1 MGGRCTKPETDAE
14 GGGGAVGPGSKR
26 AESSGAA
33 ARQSA
38 DGVRG
43 ADPGSPSSH
52 RGSRRASVDGPSGR
66 GGASSGPGGGGG
78 ASSSFRSLGGASS
91 ASYSSMPG
99 VHPGVPAPFSF
110 AGGDGRASSAG
121 GGHGPGARGSIGGGS
136 RGARGMTAAEA
147 EISRL
152 RACVKEA
159 EGKLVEERLM
169 FGAILEEE
177 RENARRLRER
187 ARRESESGA
196 GTSRPPV
203 IHTSNGA
210 LLDRRYLAGMTS
222 ADGAAV
228 HGDGRS
234 SAAQLAAAAVDVDG
248 VAVDVESNSLAGT
261 SLER

>member
-1 MGGRCTKPETDAE
+1 
-14 GGGGAVGPGSKR
+14 
-26 AESSGAA
+26 
-33 ARQSA
+33 
-38 DGVRG
+38 
-43 ADPGSPSSH
+43 
-52 RGSRRASVDGPSGR
+52 
-66 GGASSGPGGGGG
+66 
-78 ASSSFRSLGGASS
+78 
-91 ASYSSMPG
+91 
-99 VHPGVPAPFSF
+99 
-110 AGGDGRASSAG
+110 
-121 GGHGPGARGSIGGGS
+121 
-136 RGARGMTAAEA
+136 MTAAEA

-222 ADGAAV
+222 AEGTAAPAV
-228 HGDGRS
+228 
-234 SAAQLAAAAVDVDG
+234 SAAIEVDG

-261 SLER
+261 S

>member
-1 MGGRCTKPETDAE
+1 
-14 GGGGAVGPGSKR
+14 
-26 AESSGAA
+26 
-33 ARQSA
+33 
-38 DGVRG
+38 
-43 ADPGSPSSH
+43 
-52 RGSRRASVDGPSGR
+52 
-66 GGASSGPGGGGG
+66 
-78 ASSSFRSLGGASS
+78 
-91 ASYSSMPG
+91 
-99 VHPGVPAPFSF
+99 
-110 AGGDGRASSAG
+110 
-121 GGHGPGARGSIGGGS
+121 
-136 RGARGMTAAEA
+136 MTAAEV

-187 ARRESESGA
+187 ARRDAESGA

-222 ADGAAV
+222 ADGTAV
-228 HGDGRS
+228 DGDGRS
-234 SAAQLAAAAVDVDG
+234 SSAQPAPPAIDVDG

-261 SLER
+261 S

>member
-1 MGGRCTKPETDAE
+1 M
-14 GGGGAVGPGSKR
+14 
-26 AESSGAA
+26 
-33 ARQSA
+33 
-38 DGVRG
+38 
-43 ADPGSPSSH
+43 
-52 RGSRRASVDGPSGR
+52 
-66 GGASSGPGGGGG
+66 
-78 ASSSFRSLGGASS
+78 
-91 ASYSSMPG
+91 
-99 VHPGVPAPFSF
+99 
-110 AGGDGRASSAG
+110 
-121 GGHGPGARGSIGGGS
+121 
-136 RGARGMTAAEA
+136 EA

>member
-1 MGGRCTKPETDAE
+1 
-14 GGGGAVGPGSKR
+14 
-26 AESSGAA
+26 
-33 ARQSA
+33 
-38 DGVRG
+38 
-43 ADPGSPSSH
+43 
-52 RGSRRASVDGPSGR
+52 
-66 GGASSGPGGGGG
+66 
-78 ASSSFRSLGGASS
+78 
-91 ASYSSMPG
+91 
-99 VHPGVPAPFSF
+99 
-110 AGGDGRASSAG
+110 
-121 GGHGPGARGSIGGGS
+121 
-136 RGARGMTAAEA
+136 MTAAEA

-222 ADGAAV
+222 ADVTAA
-228 HGDGRS
+228 
-234 SAAQLAAAAVDVDG
+234 SAAIEVDG
-248 VAVDVESNSLAGT
+248 VAVDVDSNSLAGT
-261 SLER
+261 VLER